1 MNDNSDGLACMLSIS
16 THLVAAGHTVISAAP
31 GYVKYDN
38 GNHVSCPGSCTELQ
52 VKAICRRSLA
62 QRDAKW
68 PSIMMRLL
76 HQTALH
82 PWLNEFRSRQLSA
95 YRTATRAGAQAGVPA
110 HCHQTFKVDGSGQ
123 PSVNNCCCCIDY
135 TAHMLMT
142 SMCSAQQCQGYSRR
156 PDEAPQHRSVCQQQ
170 TRLAALPS
178 SSMMRS
184 CSIGESASTTK
195 VLQHCSVHQQQ
206 KTLSRHS
213 DHRQK
218 RAFDAVR
225 FSVVS
230 APLPPPLG
238 VCSSWNMQHWSR
250 SSVEFGRAR
259 IHARSC
265 MVKLLLA
272 TGASFDSN
280 MTVADLRASLTWSNM
295 TVRDIIIDFRVHQTA
310 SENTNLQPEMFPAF
324 ARARKNHRGDGHTSS
339 SGGSS
344 ADTTGGEKGPADLQ
358 SRYMAHQ
365 QQLQERRK
373 LMPLGTFDR
382 ALLDEKLSDMP
393 VAWGFQHLRKDDKAP
408 KYMETAGRRR
418 ERAMSFIDKVAD
430 TTDWSELR
438 AGTEQAYRKLVDIYN
453 GEGWLSKD
461 GTVASTTPFEDSGLV
476 MPGLAHALDRQ
487 LQHTRALGYRPYLQL
502 ASVDGFQFHS
512 CEVDTSFSC
521 GEVHKRYLLQAAV
534 GSSSG
539 CIMLD
544 VVFQRTAVTVV
555 LLTAD
560 TCDSSDCGLTS
571 CDCRFITAQYCG
583 LPHTFA
589 RPLRQ
594 TPEPCAFQSVGERTG
609 FALRTMFAVLSGR
622 QSSDRYAICTVV
634 ELHTRERRIFYSA
647 DGSPRPEQAFGPTKA
662 DEAQSEVQHTDPT
675 GRAEEG
681 EALKAPGEGPAAV
694 PLFGD
699 TEWQTRTHLLLLH
712 RVPDESGG
720 FTSGEEYVMSLNTIL
735 KLGDPLI
742 AQQG

>member
-1 MNDNSDGLACMLSIS
+1 MEAVVS
-16 THLVAAGHTVISAAP
+16 TQSTWKQWYQRRVHGSSGINAEYMGKASCECAAMRSM
-31 GYVKYDN
+31 
-38 GNHVSCPGSCTELQ
+38 
-52 VKAICRRSLA
+52 AIRRCHMRRVTDACRRS
-62 QRDAKW
+62 
-68 PSIMMRLL
+68 
-76 HQTALH
+76 
-82 PWLNEFRSRQLSA
+82 SRQLA
-95 YRTATRAGAQAGVPA
+95 PRA
-110 HCHQTFKVDGSGQ
+110 F
-123 PSVNNCCCCIDY
+123 
-135 TAHMLMT
+135 
-142 SMCSAQQCQGYSRR
+142 CSKAQQ
-156 PDEAPQHRSVCQQQ
+156 
-170 TRLAALPS
+170 
-178 SSMMRS
+178 
-184 CSIGESASTTK
+184 
-195 VLQHCSVHQQQ
+195 
-206 KTLSRHS
+206 
-213 DHRQK
+213 
-218 RAFDAVR
+218 
-225 FSVVS
+225 
-230 APLPPPLG
+230 
-238 VCSSWNMQHWSR
+238 
-250 SSVEFGRAR
+250 
-259 IHARSC
+259 
-265 MVKLLLA
+265 
-272 TGASFDSN
+272 
-280 MTVADLRASLTWSNM
+280 
-295 TVRDIIIDFRVHQTA
+295 
-310 SENTNLQPEMFPAF
+310 
-324 ARARKNHRGDGHTSS
+324 DGHTSS

-365 QQLQERRK
+365 QQLQERRNI
-373 LMPLGTFDR
+373 MPPGTFDR

-430 TTDWSELR
+430 TTDWTELR

-461 GTVASTTPFEDSGLV
+461 GTVTSTTPFEDSGLV

-487 LQHTRALGYRPYLQL
+487 LHHTRALGYRPYLQL

-512 CEVDTSFSC
+512 CEVDT
-521 GEVHKRYLLQAAV
+521 
-534 GSSSG
+534 
-539 CIMLD
+539 
-544 VVFQRTAVTVV
+544 
-555 LLTAD
+555 
-560 TCDSSDCGLTS
+560 
-571 CDCRFITAQYCG
+571 
-583 LPHTFA
+583 
-589 RPLRQ
+589 
-594 TPEPCAFQSVGERTG
+594 PEPCAFQSVSERTG

-634 ELHTRERRIFYSA
+634 ELRTRERSLFYSA
-647 DGSPRPEQAFGPTKA
+647 DGSPRPEQVFGPTKA